1 MEIAVSGLAAAAAR
15 QREGYVSI
23 DALIG
28 RMEALLGPM
37 QAAGDPRRFFHA
49 TYLRTTRAVRD
60 ALRAG
65 RFSDPD
71 WVERWD
77 VAFADY
83 YLDAL
88 RADSAGEA
96 VPGPWAVAFRTGR
109 ERPDAPALRH
119 VLLGM
124 NAHINYDLPQ
134 ALLAV
139 ISGAEFADPALL
151 GRRRADHQRID
162 EVLSQRVGAEDT
174 ELAGA
179 VPRSAVDTALT
190 PLNQAASRRFLREA
204 RAKVWDNTI
213 ELNAARSLGAAAY
226 AERLGDLEALSAA
239 RVAELVRPGQVLLRL
254 AVHGFGVRLV
264 SRGRLRVPVGRLLD
278 NTALGRTV
286 VGNTVVGSTVLGS
299 TLLGTPVRPAARSRA
314 PGGPR
319 SFDPARVA
327 DLEFRA
333 WVGYY
338 RRDWAGV
345 LRASVGLIRAGFGMS
360 WPRTLHAAWLA
371 LRAIQLWAP
380 AENDPDGARRCLQRF
395 YGLIRSVY
403 GLPAD
408 TTEAARLEV
417 EWWRVHREHQHGSDP
432 ADALVDAVARQ
443 YAFLYQAPPSAVRP
457 AAAYRV
463 QAMDLSDRWV
473 AEGCRPGSPLL
484 APEHAA
490 LVRSYAALLAAVH
503 Q

>member
-1 MEIAVSGLAAAAAR
+1 
-15 QREGYVSI
+15 VSI

-65 RFSDPD
+65 QFSDPD

-77 VAFADY
+77 VAFAEF

-88 RADSAGEA
+88 RADSDGAGEA
-96 VPGPWAVAFRTGR
+96 VPGPWAVAFRSAR
-109 ERPDAPALRH
+109 QQPSAPALRH

-139 ISGAEFADPALL
+139 ISSPEFADPALL
-151 GRRRADHQRID
+151 GRRRADHRRID
-162 EVLSQRVGAEDT
+162 EVLSQRVGAEDA
-174 ELAGA
+174 ELAGTA
-179 VPRSAVDTALT
+179 PRSAVDAALA

-213 ELNAARSLGAAAY
+213 ELNAARSLGTAAY

-264 SRGRLRVPVGRLLD
+264 SRGHRIPGGRLL
-278 NTALGRTV
+278 GSTV
-286 VGNTVVGSTVLGS
+286 LGSTVLGS
-299 TLLGTPVRPAARSRA
+299 TLLDRPARPAARGQR

-319 SFDPARVA
+319 SFDPAWVA

-338 RRDWAGV
+338 RRDWAEV
-345 LRASVGLIRAGFGMS
+345 LRASVGLVRAGFGMS
-360 WPRTLHAAWLA
+360 WPRTLHAAWLS

-380 AENDPDGARRCLQRF
+380 ADNDPDGARRCMQRF
-395 YGLIRSVY
+395 YGLVRSVY
-403 GLPAD
+403 GLPVDIA
-408 TTEAARLEV
+408 EAARLEV
-417 EWWRVHREHQHGSDP
+417 EWWRVHREHQHGRGS
-432 ADALVDAVARQ
+432 AEALVDAVARL
-443 YAFLYQAPPSAVRP
+443 YALLYQAPPSAVRP

-473 AEGCRPGSPLL
+473 AEGCLPDSPLL

-490 LVRSYAALLAAVH
+490 LVQSYAALLAAVH
-503 Q
+503 R